1 MKYQE
6 SIESFIP
13 NARHLSFINHHEF
26 ITCEHLLFALVKLS
40 NDFKNLLEEIGDGDL
55 QGFENE
61 LKNYLAKNNEIL
73 KKEIEPVFSIILEKI
88 LHKLNA
94 KNQTNVIDFII
105 ALCKEE
111 KAYSFNILK
120 KHLIEEEKLKELLQ
134 NAEFENIKTHTIEL
148 VELAKK
154 GKIDPVIGRKFE
166 LERIMQILSRRKKN
180 NPILVGEPGVG
191 KSAIIEGLALAIA
204 IAEEKVPKHLKNSKI
219 YSLDMASLLSGT
231 KYRGDFE
238 KRLKDIIKELE
249 NIPNA
254 ILFIDEIHTI
264 VGTGASNE
272 SHADMS
278 NLLKPALSNGSIK
291 CIGATTF
298 IEYKNTFDKNKALS
312 RRFAK
317 IDVDEPS
324 ENECFLIL
332 QGLKSK
338 YENFHK
344 IKLSDEILQASIK
357 LAKQFLHD
365 KFLPDSAIDLID
377 ELGASFA
384 LEDKKGKKIIKLKD
398 LENTL
403 ARMTHSHK
411 IYESDQGK
419 ILKNLEHDLKQN
431 IFGQDEAIK
440 ALCSILKQSYAGLK
454 AKNTPKG
461 VFLFTGS
468 SGVGKT
474 ELAKN
479 LAQILNLNLERFD
492 MSEYSQKHDVSKL
505 IGTSAGYVG
514 YEDGGLLSNSVRKN
528 PFSVILFDEI
538 EKAHPDLTNTF
549 LQIFDNASLTDNSG
563 LKADFK
569 NTIIIMTSNLGL
581 KETNE
586 LGFLSSEK
594 EKSSKAIKEFFS
606 PEFINRI
613 DKIIHFNDL
622 NDEIL
627 EQIVQKELDLIS
639 ANLKNITIEADGKV
653 KEFLAKKVDNK
664 EFGVRLLKR
673 IIADEI
679 NEKLSD
685 EILFGKLKNGGKV
698 KLKLSKNA
706 KIEFIF

>member
-13 NARHLSFINHHEF
+13 NAKHLSFINHHEF
-26 ITCEHLLFALVKLS
+26 VTCEHLLFALVKLS
-40 NDFKNLLEEIGDGDL
+40 HDFKNILEEIGDGDL
-55 QGFENE
+55 AGIENE
-61 LKNYLAKNNEIL
+61 LKNHLAKNNEVL